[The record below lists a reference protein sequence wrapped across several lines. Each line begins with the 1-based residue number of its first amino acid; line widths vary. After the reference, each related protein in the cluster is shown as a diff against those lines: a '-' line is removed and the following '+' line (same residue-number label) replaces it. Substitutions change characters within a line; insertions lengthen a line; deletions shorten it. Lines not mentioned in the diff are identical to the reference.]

1 MISKGIGISLSSQGL
16 VEKIW
21 FNKLGVDK
29 IIEGETPFIRMI
41 DSNSR
46 QKAMTLFQKI
56 NSGHAEFGYQLDV
69 PTKNEILSLEF
80 GGFKLSGKMLLFGVE
95 HSNETTT
102 FMNYLQQINNEHVN
116 TIRSLKKEQSLYQN
130 KGQSVPKDEALLIDE
145 ISRLNNE
152 MANVQR
158 ELTKKNTEL
167 ERVNKL
173 KNSFLGM
180 AAHDLRNPLNVI
192 TSYADY
198 ILDEAADKL
207 EPEHA
212 DFLNRIVR
220 SSDYM
225 LGLIEN
231 LLDYAKIE
239 EGRLDLEKTSFDIVS
254 LARHSVEAN
263 NVLASGKNIRI
274 DLESSIDKLMVS
286 FDYLKMEQVFNN
298 LLSNAVKFSYPK
310 SKVKFN
316 IDQKEQLLYLT
327 IRDSGK
333 GIKAEDM
340 EKLFVPFS
348 KISHKG
354 TAGEKGTGLGLTI
367 VKRIVEAHSGT
378 IEVDSEVEKGTRFTI
393 KIPIEQNDAN

>member
-1 MISKGIGISLSSQGL
+1 MITRGIGISLTRQGIIDRIWYDSFKVQPM
-16 VEKIW
+16 VEK
-21 FNKLGVDK
+21 D
-29 IIEGETPFIRMI
+29 TPFIRI
-41 DSNSR
+41 LDQGSR
-46 QKAMTLFQKI
+46 KKAMDLFHQV
-56 NSGHAEFGYQLDV
+56 NSGHAVFGYQLDL
-69 PTKNEILSLEF
+69 LSENYSVNLDF
-80 GGFKLSGKMLLFGVE
+80 GGFELNGKLLVFGME
-95 HSNETTT
+95 KSKDLSD
-102 FMNYLQQINNEHVN
+102 FMNYMQQINNEHVN
-116 TIRSLKKEQSLYQN
+116 TIRSLKKEQLLAEERGKEE
-130 KGQSVPKDEALLIDE
+130 KGDDEILIDE

-167 ERVNKL
+167 EHVNKL

-192 TSYADY
+192 ISYADY

-310 SKVKFN
+310 AKVKFN
-316 IDQKEQLLYLT
+316 IDQKEQWLYLT
-327 IRDSGK
+327 IKDSGK

>member
-1 MISKGIGISLSSQGL
+1 MITRGIGISLTRQGIIDRIWYDSFEVQTL
-16 VEKIW
+16 VEK
-21 FNKLGVDK
+21 
-29 IIEGETPFIRMI
+29 ETPFIRI
-41 DSNSR
+41 VDPGSR
-46 QKAMTLFQKI
+46 QKAMDLFHQV
-56 NSGHAEFGYQLDV
+56 NSGHAVFGYELDL
-69 PTKNEILSLEF
+69 LSENYSVNLDF
-80 GGFKLSGKMLLFGVE
+80 GGFELNGKLLVFGME
-95 HSNETTT
+95 KSKDSSD
-102 FMNYLQQINNEHVN
+102 FMNYMQQINNEHIN
-116 TIRSLKKEQSLYQN
+116 TIRVLKKEQSLAGESGKEK
-130 KGQSVPKDEALLIDE
+130 KGDDEILIEE

-167 ERVNKL
+167 EHVNRL

-192 TSYADY
+192 ISYADY
-198 ILDEAADKL
+198 ILDEAAEKL
-207 EPEHA
+207 ESEHA

-239 EGRLDLEKTSFDIVS
+239 EGRLDLEKTGFDIVS

-274 DLESSIDKLMVS
+274 DLESSFDKLMVS

-316 IDQKEQLLYLT
+316 IEKKKQLLYLT
-327 IRDSGK
+327 IKDFGK
-333 GIKAEDM
+333 GIKAEDID
-340 EKLFVPFS
+340 KLFVPFS

-367 VKRIVEAHSGT
+367 VKRIIEAHSGT
-378 IEVDSEVEKGTRFTI
+378 IEVDSEMDKGTSFII
-393 KIPIEQNDAN
+393 KIPIDQNDAS